1 MVINSDSDDSS
12 TARKNDFNKPR
23 YRPQF
28 LDHFE
33 RKNPEVKL
41 RRSNSGGASAGAGE
55 KSNEYSPAEVQ
66 RAAALDSTVPGGDHY
81 HPLENIGVAGR
92 IPEVGQGA
100 TANNAAAKNI
110 NEQNLKQNESTNWE
124 NNLDLQF
131 KQISAI
137 NQYGLHKHQQQQL
150 RQQQQQQAAVAAAA
164 AYYGY
169 DPALNNQQ
177 LMATNQQQQLQP
189 QQQVP
194 SSPTTYSQQ
203 QVQQQAQQQPQ
214 HQLHSSSSAAHAYI
228 DGEFEFLK
236 FLTFDD
242 LNQRLNNID
251 SEMEKEI
258 EELNK
263 KYNAKRQPIVDAMN
277 AKRKRQQNINNN
289 LIKI

>member
-12 TARKNDFNKPR
+12 TAKRNDFVKPR

-33 RKNPEVKL
+33 RKNPTNDVSDK
-41 RRSNSGGASAGAGE
+41 AT
-55 KSNEYSPAEVQ
+55 EYSPAAAHV
-66 RAAALDSTVPGGDHY
+66 AAL
-81 HPLENIGVAGR
+81 AA
-92 IPEVGQGA
+92 Q
-100 TANNAAAKNI
+100 ANNQANHV
-110 NEQNLKQNESTNWE
+110 NNHNLNNQQHAPLSNANSNDTNWE
-124 NNLDLQF
+124 NNMEMHFQ
-131 KQISAI
+131 QISAI
-137 NQYGLHKHQQQQL
+137 NQYGLQQHQQHLQQQQL
-150 RQQQQQQAAVAAAA
+150 QQQHQAAANAAAAAAAA
-164 AYYGY
+164 AYYGVNPMVN
-169 DPALNNQQ
+169 DQHLLAL
-177 LMATNQQQQLQP
+177 NQQQQQMQPPPAYP
-189 QQQVP
+189 QQQQP
-194 SSPTTYSQQ
+194 PQAPAQHHPHHHLHTQSHTY
-203 QVQQQAQQQPQ
+203 V
-214 HQLHSSSSAAHAYI
+214 

>member
-1 MVINSDSDDSS
+1 MFAVIFYIICILVAYHYIKDFFSTGTMVINSDSDDSS
-12 TARKNDFNKPR
+12 TAKRNDCAKPR

-33 RKNPEVKL
+33 RKNPEMQQ
-41 RRSNSGGASAGAGE
+41 RSVLDDKAS
-55 KSNEYSPAEVQ
+55 SEYSPAQ
-66 RAAALDSTVPGGDHY
+66 AALAAAGVNTQTQQAHVNNLNNLNNQTPSQHAPLSNANSNDS
-81 HPLENIGVAGR
+81 
-92 IPEVGQGA
+92 
-100 TANNAAAKNI
+100 
-110 NEQNLKQNESTNWE
+110 NWE
-124 NNLDLQF
+124 NNMEKHFQ
-131 KQISAI
+131 QISAI
-137 NQYGLHKHQQQQL
+137 NQYGLQQHQQHLQQQQQMQHQQQFYYGCNPMVNEQQQHL
-150 RQQQQQQAAVAAAA
+150 LALNQQQQPIMQAPPPAYSQQQQQQ
-164 AYYGY
+164 
-169 DPALNNQQ
+169 PA
-177 LMATNQQQQLQP
+177 QP
-189 QQQVP
+189 G
-194 SSPTTYSQQ
+194 
-203 QVQQQAQQQPQ
+203 
-214 HQLHSSSSAAHAYI
+214 HHHLHTQSHSYV

>member
-12 TARKNDFNKPR
+12 TTKRNDFVKPR

-33 RKNPEVKL
+33 RKN
-41 RRSNSGGASAGAGE
+41 SSADVCE
-55 KSNEYSPAEVQ
+55 KATEYSPAAAHV
-66 RAAALDSTVPGGDHY
+66 AAL
-81 HPLENIGVAGR
+81 AA
-92 IPEVGQGA
+92 Q
-100 TANNAAAKNI
+100 ANNQASNV
-110 NEQNLKQNESTNWE
+110 NNHNLSNHHQQQQQQHQQQHPPLSNANSNDTNWE
-124 NNLDLQF
+124 NNMEMHFQ
-131 KQISAI
+131 QISAI
-137 NQYGLHKHQQQQL
+137 NQYGLQQHQQHLQQQQL
-150 RQQQQQQAAVAAAA
+150 QQQQQAAANAAAAAAA
-164 AYYGY
+164 AYYGVN
-169 DPALNNQQ
+169 PMINEQHILAL
-177 LMATNQQQQLQP
+177 NQQQQHQMQPPPAYPQP
-189 QQQVP
+189 QQQ
-194 SSPTTYSQQ
+194 QQ
-203 QVQQQAQQQPQ
+203 QQSQSPAHQ
-214 HQLHSSSSAAHAYI
+214 HQHHPHHHLHTQSHTYV